1 MDAEGKLLA
10 RLKAGDEEA
19 FSDFVERHQR
29 RIYYLALR
37 WVRDPEDAHDI
48 TQRTFLRA
56 YQAIG
61 RFRGQASLHTWL
73 YRIAMNLC
81 KNHLRD
87 TERARRKVDNFAENL
102 AMRKAEESANTS
114 AEDFAELRGHVDLLP
129 ARQRET
135 LLLRVVEDLSFKE
148 IAEAMSC
155 SEGTAKSNYH
165 HAVKNLRSM
174 VLAEEGWGR

>member
-1 MDAEGKLLA
+1 MDAEGQLLD
-10 RLKAGDEEA
+10 RLKAGDEDA
-19 FSDFVERHQR
+19 FSEFVEKHQR

-37 WVRDPEDAHDI
+37 WVRDPEDANDV

-87 TERARRKVDNFAENL
+87 SERARRKVDSYAESR
-102 AMRKAEESANTS
+102 AMRDEEEAANTS
-114 AEDFAELRGHVDLLP
+114 AQDFAALRGLVDQLP
-129 ARQRET
+129 SRQRET

-148 IAEAMSC
+148 IAETLRC

-165 HAVKNLRSM
+165 HAVKNLRAM
-174 VLAEEGWGR
+174 VLAEEELQR

>member
-1 MDAEGKLLA
+1 MDAEGQLLQ
-10 RLKAGDEEA
+10 RLKAGDELA
-19 FSDFVERHQR
+19 FAELMETYQR

-37 WVRDPEDAHDI
+37 WVRDPEDAQDI
-48 TQRTFLRA
+48 TQKTFLRA
-56 YQAIG
+56 HQAVG

-87 TERARRKVDNFAENL
+87 AERARRKVEGYVEHREIREAEK
-102 AMRKAEESANTS
+102 AADTAAEE
-114 AEDFAELRGHVDLLP
+114 FAALRGVVDRLP
-129 ARQRET
+129 SRQRET

-148 IAEAMSC
+148 IAEAMQC

-174 VLAEEGWGR
+174 VLAEEGQQ